1 MKFLKNTYLK
11 DPSAGSRR
19 IASLFERQGESV
31 NRKRVQRLRREM
43 GIRTIYCQP
52 HTSIPNKAHQK
63 YPYLLSKVMITRS
76 NQVWCTD
83 ITYVPMPR
91 GHVYLCC
98 ILDWYSRKVLSW
110 EVSNTM
116 DGSLCQKA
124 LLGAIKQS
132 NTLPE
137 IFNTDQGSQF
147 TSTEWISE
155 LSKRGIA
162 ISMDGKGRWRDN
174 IYIERFWR
182 SIKYECIF
190 LKEYS
195 TLPSLENGLKTWIKQ
210 YNMWRPHQGL
220 GNKTPQQ
227 FYQEGLH
234 KKELQEQSTALTS
247 STEARAPKVLDAPLQ
262 VLEASSLRS
271 EKLSNLRVAHPK
283 PCLTTRATSSYIA
296 SQH

>member
-1 MKFLKNTYLK
+1 MKFLKETYLK

-19 IASLFERQGESV
+19 IGSLLKNQGKRV
-31 NRKRVQRLRREM
+31 NRKRIQRLRREM
-43 GIRTIYCQP
+43 GIRAIYCQP
-52 HTSIPNKAHQK
+52 RTSIPNKVHQK
-63 YPYLLSKVMITRS
+63 YPYLLGKLMITRS

-98 ILDWYSRKVLSW
+98 ILDWYSRKVLGW

-116 DGSLCQKA
+116 DASLCQKA

-132 NTLPE
+132 NALPE
-137 IFNTDQGSQF
+137 ILNTDQGSQF

-155 LSKRGIA
+155 LTKRGIA

-195 TLPSLENGLKTWIKQ
+195 TLPALENGLKTWIKR
-210 YNMWRPHQGL
+210 YNTWRPHQAL
-220 GNKTPQQ
+220 ENKTPHQ
-227 FYQEGLH
+227 FYQEGLS
-234 KKELQEQSTALTS
+234 KSRVQEQLTS
-247 STEARAPKVLDAPLQ
+247 LASASEDRAPKVLDAPLQ
-262 VLEASSLRS
+262 VLEVTSLRS
-271 EKLSNLRVAHPK
+271 ENLSNLALRNQNLA
-283 PCLTTRATSSYIA
+283 
-296 SQH
+296 

>member
-1 MKFLKNTYLK
+1 MKFLKETYLK

-19 IASLFERQGESV
+19 IASLLEMRGKSV
-31 NRKRVQRLRREM
+31 NRKRIQRLRREM
-43 GIRTIYCQP
+43 GIRAIYCQP
-52 HTSIPNKAHQK
+52 RTSIPNKTDQK
-63 YPYLLSKVMITRS
+63 YPYLLRKLMIARS

-98 ILDWYSRKVLSW
+98 ILDWYSRKVLGW

-116 DGSLCQKA
+116 DASLCQKA
-124 LLGAIKQS
+124 LLVAIKRS
-132 NTLPE
+132 NALPE
-137 IFNTDQGSQF
+137 ILNTDQGSQF

-155 LSKRGIA
+155 LTKRGIA

-195 TLPSLENGLKTWIKQ
+195 TLPALENGLKTWIKR
-210 YNMWRPHQGL
+210 YNTWRPHQAL
-220 GNKTPQQ
+220 GNKTPHQ
-227 FYQEGLH
+227 FYQEGLN
-234 KKELQEQSTALTS
+234 KSEVREQLTS
-247 STEARAPKVLDAPLQ
+247 LASASGGRAPKVLDAPLQ

-271 EKLSNLRVAHPK
+271 EKLSNLA
-283 PCLTTRATSSYIA
+283 LLNQNLA
-296 SQH
+296 